1 MQFRDLSKQYEV
13 LKSQIDAAMVSVAT
27 SAHFISGLEVKELE
41 KQLAEY
47 VGVKHCITCANGT
60 DAISIAM
67 RIWDIGKGDAVFVPD
82 FTFFSSGEC
91 PADEGATPIFV
102 DVDQRTYNLDPMKL
116 EEAINRVVVEGKY
129 KVKAVVAVDLFGLPA
144 DYNAIKAICKKYNLL
159 LLEDGAQGFGGNI
172 NGKMACS
179 FGDISTTSFFP
190 AKPLG
195 CYGDGGAIFTDNDEW
210 ADLIRSICV
219 HGKDT
224 SNPNDPNAKYNNIRL
239 GRNSRLDTLQA
250 AILLP
255 KFKAFVD
262 YELVDINH
270 IAAWYTEGLK
280 DTNLVLPEI
289 KDGFYSSW
297 AQYTVQ
303 LPEQVDRKGLQAK
316 LKMADIPSMV
326 YYAKPMHQQRA
337 FAGMDSVVA
346 DCPVTEKLC
355 RTVLSLPLDPYKT
368 KDEVE
373 TVISELKKALV
384 SVFCSRA
391 CGEIQ
396 SPIKA
401 KR

>member
-1 MQFRDLSKQYEV
+1 MQFRDLPKQYEA
-13 LKSQIDAAMVSVAT
+13 LKKSIDEAMIEVA
-27 SAHFISGLEVKELE
+27 SLAHFISGPQVKELE
-41 KQLAEY
+41 KTLAEY

-67 RIWDIGKGDAVFVPD
+67 RAWDIGESDAVFVPD

-91 PADEGATPIFV
+91 PADEGATPIYV
-102 DVDQRTYNLDPMKL
+102 DVDQRTYNLDPVKL
-116 EEAINRVVVEGKY
+116 EEAVKRVNAEGKY
-129 KVKAVVAVDLFGLPA
+129 KARAVVAVDLFGLPA
-144 DYNAIKAICKKYNLL
+144 DYKAIKAICEKYDLL
-159 LLEDGAQGFGGNI
+159 LLEDAAQGFGGSI
-172 NGKMACS
+172 NGKMTCS

-262 YELVDINH
+262 YELADVNKV
-270 IAAWYTEGLK
+270 ARRYTEELK
-280 DTNLVLPEI
+280 DTNLVLPTI
-289 KDGFYSSW
+289 PDGYFSSW

-303 LPEQVDRKGLQAK
+303 LPENVDRKEVQAK
-316 LKMADIPSMV
+316 LKAVDIPSMV
-326 YYAKPMHQQRA
+326 YYAKPMHQQGA
-337 FAGMDSVVA
+337 FTGTDSAVA

-355 RTVLSLPLDPYKT
+355 QTVLSLPLDPYKM
-368 KDEVE
+368 KEDIDL
-373 TVISELKKALV
+373 VIIELKKALEKQD
-384 SVFCSRA
+384 F
-391 CGEIQ
+391 
-396 SPIKA
+396 
-401 KR
+401 